1 MDNKKKRNMYHAWE
15 CVCSGVDS
23 TAKICVN
30 CRIYSRIFF
39 FCLSSPRMNR
49 CNSWASCSGRTTS
62 HTKSNT
68 FRSGSLWFEEY
79 FVFVFDSNFLF
90 ISGTSFGMSAA
101 QSEFCVWSE
110 YCVLSLCRWFMAFMN
125 EQFGW
130 PQLFQAILWFIS
142 SLNAKFRKA
151 TTWKDCLSYNW
162 HCIAQMFGLVRW
174 PTTHS
179 GRLSKTKILY
189 HSTRYIE

>member
-1 MDNKKKRNMYHAWE
+1 M
-15 CVCSGVDS
+15 CSGVDS

-30 CRIYSRIFF
+30 CRIYSRFFFF
-39 FCLSSPRMNR
+39 FCLHHGWIDAILGRVALEEQHHNR
-49 CNSWASCSGRTTS
+49 NRT
-62 HTKSNT
+62 H
-68 FRSGSLWFEEY
+68 FVLVLLWFEEY

-101 QSEFCVWSE
+101 PSEFCVWSE